1 MNINPLSIIIPY
13 YEDLESASIFLPN
26 LIALHSDVRL
36 ILIDDG
42 SILDPLESSPHLL
55 SDLKTKIDI
64 LTLARNMGHQYAIAT
79 GLNYATENYPDSN
92 ILVMDIDGEDDPK
105 TINEIIKGV
114 DTLLPT
120 AIVASRNRRHAS
132 ITFKYFYYLYK
143 FSFRLFTGR
152 QINFGNYVALNS
164 GAAKI
169 LCTFNELW
177 LHLAATI
184 LISKIKINY
193 VKIDRGIRLGG
204 VSKMKFTPLIMH
216 GLRSFM
222 VFVEDVLVRI
232 GIVSSLV
239 SISALIIIIGIFLL
253 KISGHATPG
262 WSSILISIFL
272 LIFFQAAI
280 LSFILLLNVGI
291 SKRLNVTRFNY
302 REQLKSIIII

>member
-1 MNINPLSIIIPY
+1 MHINPLLIIIPY
-13 YEDLESASIFLPN
+13 YEDLDSASKFLPK
-26 LIALHSDVRL
+26 LIDINSDVRL

-42 SILDPLESSPHLL
+42 SILDPLESLIKLL
-55 SDLKTKIDI
+55 SGLKTKIDI
-64 LTLARNMGHQYAIAT
+64 LTLARNMGHQYAIAL
-79 GLNYATENYPDSN
+79 GLNYATENYPNSN
-92 ILVMDIDGEDDPK
+92 ILIMDIDGEDDPK
-105 TINEIIKGV
+105 TINKIINGM

-132 ITFKYFYYLYK
+132 LSFKYFYYLYK

-184 LISKIKINY
+184 LISKININY

-204 VSKMKFTPLIMH
+204 VSKMKFTPLILH

-232 GIVSSLV
+232 GIGSSLV
-239 SISALIIIIGIFLL
+239 ALSSLIIIIGIFVL
-253 KISGHATPG
+253 KFSGHATPG
-262 WSSILISIFL
+262 WSSVLIRIFV

-291 SKRLNVTRFNY
+291 SKRLNVTRLNY
-302 REQLKSIIII
+302 REQLKSIKKI